1 MKIKKIVF
9 ISLILI
15 VVSFFTYEKINPSP
29 EKIVLKALTKKYNRK
44 FSLLFMY
51 DMRREYPFDYMAY
64 VIPKEYSDLAG
75 DGWFDDT
82 YMFGV
87 AMKDNKIFEDNYTDI
102 AVKES
107 ANSFFLPKLKE
118 LFGEEVFPVFNFER
132 SSEKMDFREEME
144 RRKKF
149 LEEHPDRLDYDL
161 ESRIYVFGKLKDET
175 DKEIYREKIFKF
187 IEYVKETGI
196 FEQTHFIIDII
207 DKESFEKKLYE
218 ATKDYKIVPDD
229 IKDIL
234 GNSHEYKNFP
244 KDTKTLLEK
253 FQKSKF
259 GELLYEYG
267 ETQLRSKKI
276 ISPKKVIHLVE
287 GRTYI
292 NPYEKKEDILFE
304 GEEPKYIDGTVKEFG
319 EDGSYYITEVKNNKK
334 NGVSKKYDKDGNILW
349 TWIYKDNLMNGE
361 FKNYS
366 PDGKLIAK
374 GMYKDDMLDGPYE
387 KYDSEGRITA
397 SGTYVKNYLE
407 GEGRSYFP
415 NGNVKMLANY
425 KKGFLEGE
433 LKYYHSNGNLKFIAN
448 CKNNKMQGEA
458 KDYSFNGDSY
468 CVETYRDGKIDG
480 TRTCYTKDGEI
491 MAIETWKNGEK
502 QNSSAVVEL

>member
-1 MKIKKIVF
+1 M
-9 ISLILI
+9 
-15 VVSFFTYEKINPSP
+15 
-29 EKIVLKALTKKYNRK
+29 
-44 FSLLFMY
+44 
-51 DMRREYPFDYMAY
+51 
-64 VIPKEYSDLAG
+64 
-75 DGWFDDT
+75 
-82 YMFGV
+82 
-87 AMKDNKIFEDNYTDI
+87 
-102 AVKES
+102 ES
-107 ANSFFLPKLKE
+107 
-118 LFGEEVFPVFNFER
+118 
-132 SSEKMDFREEME
+132 
-144 RRKKF
+144 
-149 LEEHPDRLDYDL
+149 H
-161 ESRIYVFGKLKDET
+161 IYVFGKLKDET

-207 DKESFEKKLYE
+207 DKESFEKNLYE
-218 ATKDYKIVPDD
+218 ATKGYKIVPDN

-267 ETQLRSKKI
+267 ETQLRSKRI
-276 ISPKKVIHLVE
+276 ISPKKVIHLVK

-415 NGNVKMLANY
+415 NGNVKMLAN
-425 KKGFLEGE
+425 
-433 LKYYHSNGNLKFIAN
+433 

-468 CVETYRDGKIDG
+468 CVETYKNGKIDG
-480 TRTCYTKDGEI
+480 TRTCYTKDGKI

-502 QNSSAVVEL
+502 QDSSTVVEL

>member
-1 MKIKKIVF
+1 MKIKKIIF
-9 ISLILI
+9 ISLSLILI
-15 VVSFFTYEKINPSP
+15 IVSFITYQKINSSP

-44 FSLLFMY
+44 FSLLSMY
-51 DMRREYPFDYMAY
+51 DVRREYPFDYLAY
-64 VIPKEYSDLAG
+64 VIPKEYLSDE
-75 DGWFDDT
+75 GWYDDS
-82 YMFGV
+82 YSFGV
-87 AMKDNKIFEDNYTDI
+87 SIKDNKIFEDGYMNI
-102 AVKES
+102 ALKES

-118 LFGEEVFPVFNFER
+118 LFGEEVFTVFYFER
-132 SSEKMDFREEME
+132 NSEKMDFREEME

-149 LEEHPDRLDYDL
+149 LAKHPSRLDYDL
-161 ESRIYVFGKLKDET
+161 ESHIYVFGKLNDET

-207 DKESFEKKLYE
+207 DKENFEKNLYE
-218 ATKDYKIVPDD
+218 DTKGYKIVPDA
-229 IKDIL
+229 IKDII
-234 GNSHEYKNFP
+234 GKSHGYENFP
-244 KDTKTLLEK
+244 KDAKTLIEK
-253 FQKSKF
+253 FPKSKF
-259 GELLYEYG
+259 DKLLNIYG
-267 ETQLRSKKI
+267 KTQLLSKKI
-276 ISPKKVIHLVE
+276 ISPKKAIYLVK

-304 GEEPKYIDGTVKEFG
+304 GEEPKYTDGTVKEFG

-334 NGVSKKYDKDGNILW
+334 NGVSKKYDKDGNVLW

-361 FKNYS
+361 CKNYS
-366 PDGKLIAK
+366 PDGKLISK

-415 NGNVKMLANY
+415 NGNVKMLATY
-425 KKGFLEGE
+425 KKGLLEGE
-433 LKYYHSNGNLKFIAN
+433 LKYYHPNGNLKFIVN

-458 KDYSFNGDSY
+458 KDYSPNGDSY
-468 CVETYRDGKIDG
+468 CVETYKDGKIDG
-480 TRTCYTKDGEI
+480 TRTCYTKDGKI
-491 MAIETWKNGEK
+491 ISIETWKNGEK
-502 QNSSAVVEL
+502 QNSSTVIEL